1 MINKILFYQTEGM
14 HFKRRIKVVYILIAV
29 MIVFVAV
36 LIPDSHS
43 QTNFTPRFRLPE
55 KNDSIARDSVK
66 TVAHREFVIDS
77 VITFGKKF
85 LGLHYKSGGSTPS
98 GFDCSGY
105 VSYLFHKFGYSLP
118 HSSSG
123 MATVGEKIDIKK
135 AKPGDLIC
143 FKGRSTKTNRVGH
156 VALIIAADSGQI
168 TMMHSCHRGVMIEKY
183 NNSPYYT
190 HRFMMCRRVNL

>member
-1 MINKILFYQTEGM
+1 MNQKIKIEL
-14 HFKRRIKVVYILIAV
+14 ILLVV
-29 MIVFVAV
+29 MIIFIGI

-43 QTNFTPRFRLPE
+43 QTQFYSKHYFPE

-85 LGLHYKSGGSTPS
+85 LGLRYKYGGTTEK

-105 VSYLFHKFGYSLP
+105 VSYIFGKYGFKLP

-123 MATVGEKIDIKK
+123 IADIGEKIDLMH
-135 AKPGDLIC
+135 AQRGDFIL
-143 FKGRSTKTNRVGH
+143 FKGRSAKTNRVGH
-156 VALIIAADSGQI
+156 VALIIKADSGQI
-168 TMMHSCHRGVMIEKY
+168 TMMHSCQRGVMIEKY
-183 NNSPYYT
+183 NNSDYYK
-190 HRFMMCRRVNL
+190 RRYLMCRRFNM